1 MSPQFIRQTRNNREM
16 IPDYEIIIEDEII
29 TPEDEVVTKKI

>member
-1 MSPQFIRQTRNNREM
+1 M